1 MMWRRIS
8 RSGPRRTRLRQRGI
22 ALAMTLFTLVLL
34 ALAVATSTLIASA
47 DIRAT
52 RNYRGA
58 SEVHF
63 VAESALSEAV
73 QRLNAVGVVDFQD
86 LSKSLVMT

>member
-34 ALAVATSTLIASA
+34 ALAVATSTLIARPRSA
-47 DIRAT
+47 APNRSGDGAPASP
-52 RNYRGA
+52 YR
-58 SEVHF
+58 
-63 VAESALSEAV
+63 
-73 QRLNAVGVVDFQD
+73 RLG
-86 LSKSLVMT
+86 SRS